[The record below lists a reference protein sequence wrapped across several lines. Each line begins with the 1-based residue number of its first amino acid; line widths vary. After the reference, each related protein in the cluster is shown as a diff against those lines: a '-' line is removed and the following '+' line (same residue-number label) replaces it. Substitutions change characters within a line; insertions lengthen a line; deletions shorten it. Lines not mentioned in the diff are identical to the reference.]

1 MLGFSSMPRVVPL
14 ANLLACAVI
23 AAVSCY
29 RPAGA
34 GFEVVRVSETAYLTP
49 DAATA
54 PDGGPEAGGSDR
66 GNAVRKSVMP
76 VNCAKAPAQ
85 QPNAGE
91 ESGDYPE
98 CMLYLYGRLSLDP
111 TKTKRLREKMGR
123 EDVCCYSPPQY
134 GRE

>member
-1 MLGFSSMPRVVPL
+1 MPRVVPL

-34 GFEVVRVSETAYLTP
+34 GF
-49 DAATA
+49 
-54 PDGGPEAGGSDR
+54 DR